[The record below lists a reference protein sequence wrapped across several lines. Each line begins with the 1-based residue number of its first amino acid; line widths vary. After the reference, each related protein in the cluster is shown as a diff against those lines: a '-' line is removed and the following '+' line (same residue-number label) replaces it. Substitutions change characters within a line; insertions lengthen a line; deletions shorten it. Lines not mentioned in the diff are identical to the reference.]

1 MLWNNLSFN
10 VLCSGG
16 WRGGWVVVQTFRRVR
31 SNAFGLL
38 SLISSLFGLIV
49 RADVIVMNQAKSIFF
64 FGFVFENDQLS

>member
-1 MLWNNLSFN
+1 
-10 VLCSGG
+10 
-16 WRGGWVVVQTFRRVR
+16 VVVQTFRRVR